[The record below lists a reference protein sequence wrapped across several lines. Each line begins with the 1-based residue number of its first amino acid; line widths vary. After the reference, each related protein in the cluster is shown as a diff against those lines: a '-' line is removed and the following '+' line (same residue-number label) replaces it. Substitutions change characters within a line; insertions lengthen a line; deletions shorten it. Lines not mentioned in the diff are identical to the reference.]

1 MILMPCFV
9 FFVFI
14 FCNRLLTQ
22 ASHTVIIKHTQAAH
36 TLFDASA
43 TAESCKIFPD
53 QSATAEM
60 VNWTPPDVS
69 VIKRKI
75 WTIRSEC
82 GRRRL
87 NGRPKGYY
95 MNELGAVSEDEC
107 GKAVGLAWAV
117 PNKFKWLDS

>member
-43 TAESCKIFPD
+43 TAEPCKILPD

-60 VNWTPPDVS
+60 VNWNPPDVS
-69 VIKRKI
+69 LSKRKI
-75 WTIRSEC
+75 ISIRSEC
-82 GRRRL
+82 CSRRL
-87 NGRPKGYY
+87 TGRPKG
-95 MNELGAVSEDEC
+95 
-107 GKAVGLAWAV
+107 
-117 PNKFKWLDS
+117 